1 MLISMVA
8 GCGGGDSASTTSS
21 AQTDAGGRPAE
32 RLAAQETPADDAAF
46 RVEAERFADVQVL
59 RYRAPGFEAL
69 EPKTKELL
77 YYLYEAA
84 LSGREILYDQKYRY
98 NLSIRRTLEEIV
110 KHYPGDR
117 GTPEFSAL
125 TVYVKRVWF
134 SNGIHHHYSNDKFA
148 PGFDFAAFER
158 IVKATPGEF
167 PLRPGQ
173 TLDELL
179 AELEP
184 VMFDPTVDA
193 KLVTKSGTADVL
205 AGSAVNF
212 YDPTLTQAEVLEFY
226 AARKQ
231 PNDPTPVSLGLNST
245 LVRRDGALFEEVW
258 KVGGRYGA
266 AIERVVAWLEKAAAV
281 AENGAQRA
289 ALEKLVTYYRSGDL
303 EDWDAYNVA
312 WVEDKSSLVDVI
324 NGFVEVYHDPLGMRG
339 AFESVVSFR
348 DPEATKR
355 IDAIAG
361 QAQWFED
368 HLPILDRHKKANVLG
383 ITGKVITVVIE
394 SGDAA
399 PPSPVGINLPNADWI
414 RKQHGSKSVSLG
426 NIVAAYDIV
435 RGGADREFA
444 WDTAEIENGERYGG
458 LAAKLHTDMHEVI
471 GHASGQLDPGVGPL
485 HDTLKNF
492 GSTLEEA
499 RADLV
504 ALYYAIDPKLVELGI
519 MPSTD
524 VGKVEYERYIRN
536 GLQQQ
541 LYRISPGGEI
551 EEDHMR
557 NRQLVAAWVYEKG
570 LPDNVIERRER
581 DGKTYFVVR
590 DYDKLRVL
598 FGELLRELQR
608 IKSEGD
614 FEAIRG
620 LVERYAVK
628 VDPAMHAEVLERYA
642 QLNVPAYSGFIGPRL
657 VPVTSGEQIVDV
669 RIEYPDDFSAQM
681 LEYAE
686 KYSFLPTWN

>member
-1 MLISMVA
+1 MLISMLA
-8 GCGGGDSASTTSS
+8 GCGGGDSSS
-21 AQTDAGGRPAE
+21 AGSPAGGRPAE
-32 RLAAQETPADDAAF
+32 RVAEREPVAAAAGDASF
-46 RVEAERFADVQVL
+46 RVEAERFADVHVL

-69 EPKTKELL
+69 EPRTKELL

-98 NLSIRRTLEEIV
+98 NLAVRRTLEEVV
-110 KHYPGDR
+110 KHYRGDR
-117 GTPEFSAL
+117 GTPEFEAL
-125 TVYVKRVWF
+125 TVYLKRVWF

-148 PGFDFAAFER
+148 PGFDFAALER
-158 IVKATPGEF
+158 IVKATPGDF
-167 PLRPGQ
+167 PLRTGQ

-184 VMFDPTVDA
+184 VIFDPAVDA
-193 KLVTKSGTADVL
+193 KLVTKSGAADVL
-205 AGSAVNF
+205 ASSAVNF
-212 YDPTLTQAEVLEFY
+212 YDHELTEAEVVEFY
-226 AARKQ
+226 AARKKA
-231 PNDPTPVSLGLNST
+231 NDPEPVSLGLNST
-245 LVRRDGALFEEVW
+245 LVRRNGVPVEEVW
-258 KVGGRYGA
+258 KVGGRYTE

-281 AENGAQRA
+281 AENDRQRA
-289 ALEKLVTYYRSGDL
+289 ALEKLVAYYRSGDL
-303 EDWDAYNVA
+303 KDWDAYNVA
-312 WVEDKSSLVDVI
+312 WVEDKDSLVDAI

-368 HLPILDRHKKANVLG
+368 HLPTLDRHKKANVTG

-394 SGDAA
+394 SGDSA
-399 PPSPVGINLPNADWI
+399 PVTPIGINLPNADWI

-426 NIVAAYDIV
+426 NILTAYDGV

-444 WDTAEIENGERYGG
+444 WDAAEVERNERYGV
-458 LAAKLHTDMHEVI
+458 LAGALHTDMHEVI

-485 HDTLKNF
+485 HETLKNF

-504 ALYYAIDPKLVELGI
+504 ALYYAMDPKLVELGV

-524 VGKVEYERYIRN
+524 VGKVEYDRFIRN

-541 LYRISPGGEI
+541 LYRIAPGGDV

-557 NRQLVAAWVYEKG
+557 NRQLIAAWVYEQG
-570 LPDNVIERRER
+570 MPDNVIERRER

-590 DYDKLRVL
+590 DYDKLRTL
-598 FGELLRELQR
+598 FGDLLRELQR

-614 FEAIRG
+614 YDAIRD

-642 QLNVPAYSGFIGPRL
+642 RLDVPAYAGFIGPRL
-657 VPVTSGEQIVDV
+657 VPVTSGERIVDV
-669 RIEYPDDFSAQM
+669 RIEYPEDFSAQM

-686 KYSFLPTWN
+686 KYSFLPAWN

>member
-1 MLISMVA
+1 MLISILT
-8 GCGGGDSASTTSS
+8 GCGGDE
-21 AQTDAGGRPAE
+21 RPASQS
-32 RLAAQETPADDAAF
+32 RPAARAAEPLEIAAEGEASF
-46 RVEAERFADVQVL
+46 RVEAERFADVRVL

-69 EPKTKELL
+69 APKTKELL

-84 LSGREILYDQKYRY
+84 LSGREIIYDQKYRY
-98 NLSIRRTLEEIV
+98 NLAVRRVLEEVV

-117 GTPEFSAL
+117 GAADFQAL
-125 TVYVKRVWF
+125 TVYLKRVWF
-134 SNGIHHHYSNDKFA
+134 ANGIHHHYSNDKFV

-167 PLRPGQ
+167 PVRPGQ

-179 AELEP
+179 AELKP
-184 VMFDPTVDA
+184 VMFDRSVDA
-193 KLVTKSGTADVL
+193 KLVTKSGTVDVL

-212 YDPTLTQAEVLEFY
+212 YDHDLTQAEVAAFY
-226 AARKQ
+226 AARKNA
-231 PNDPTPVSLGLNST
+231 NDSEPVSLGLNST
-245 LVRRDGALFEEVW
+245 LVRRGGVPVEQVW
-258 KVGGRYGA
+258 KVGGRYTQA
-266 AIERVVAWLEKAAAV
+266 LEHVVSWLEKAAAV
-281 AENGAQRA
+281 AENAAQRT
-289 ALEKLVTYYRSGDL
+289 ALEKLVAYFRSGEL
-303 EDWDAYNVA
+303 SDWDEYNVA
-312 WVEDKSSLVDVI
+312 WVEDKDSLVDVI
-324 NGFVEVYHDPLGMRG
+324 NGFIEVYNDPLGMRG
-339 AFESVVSFR
+339 SFESVVSFR
-348 DPEATKR
+348 DPVATQR
-355 IDAIAG
+355 IDAIAN

-368 HLPILDRHKKANVLG
+368 HLPILDRHKKASVKG

-394 SGDAA
+394 AGDSA
-399 PPSPVGINLPNADWI
+399 PTTPVGINLPNADWI

-426 NIVAAYDIV
+426 NIVAAYNAV
-435 RGGADREFA
+435 RGGADKEFA
-444 WDTAEIENGERYGG
+444 WDAADIERGERYSE
-458 LAAKLHTDMHEVI
+458 LAETLHTDMHEVI

-504 ALYYAIDPKLVELGI
+504 ALYYAIDPKLVEMGL
-519 MPSTD
+519 MPSID
-524 VGKVEYERYIRN
+524 VGKTEYDHYIRN

-541 LYRISPGGEI
+541 LYRVPPGGDV

-570 LPDNVIERRER
+570 LPDNVIERRVR

-598 FGELLRELQR
+598 FGDLLRELQR
-608 IKSEGD
+608 IKSAGD
-614 FEAIRG
+614 YAAIRD
-620 LVERYAVK
+620 LVEHYAVK
-628 VDPAMHAEVLERYA
+628 VDPVMHAEVLERYA
-642 QLNVPAYSGFIGPRL
+642 KLDIPAYSGFIGPRL
-657 VPVTSGEQIVDV
+657 VPVESGGRIVDV

-686 KYSFLPTWN
+686 KYSWLPTWN

>member
-1 MLISMVA
+1 MLISMLT
-8 GCGGGDSASTTSS
+8 GCGGDERSA
-21 AQTDAGGRPAE
+21 AQAQPAARAAE
-32 RLAAQETPADDAAF
+32 RLEIAAEGEASF
-46 RVEAERFADVQVL
+46 RVEAERFADVRVL

-69 EPKTKELL
+69 APKTKELL

-84 LSGREILYDQKYRY
+84 LSGREIIYDQKYRY
-98 NLSIRRTLEEIV
+98 NLAVRRVLEEVV

-117 GTPEFSAL
+117 GAADFQAL
-125 TVYVKRVWF
+125 TVYLKRVWF
-134 SNGIHHHYSNDKFA
+134 ANGIHHHYSNDKFV

-167 PLRPGQ
+167 PVRPGQ

-179 AELEP
+179 AELKP
-184 VMFDPTVDA
+184 VMFDRSVDA

-212 YDPTLTQAEVLEFY
+212 YDHDLTQAEVAAFY
-226 AARKQ
+226 AARKNA
-231 PNDPTPVSLGLNST
+231 NDSEPVSLGLNST
-245 LVRRDGALFEEVW
+245 LVRRGGVPVEQVW
-258 KVGGRYGA
+258 KVGGRYTQA
-266 AIERVVAWLEKAAAV
+266 LEHVVSWLEKAAAV
-281 AENGAQRA
+281 AENAAQRT
-289 ALEKLVTYYRSGDL
+289 ALEKLVAYFRSGEL
-303 EDWDAYNVA
+303 SDWDEYNVA
-312 WVEDKSSLVDVI
+312 WVEDKDSLVDVI
-324 NGFVEVYHDPLGMRG
+324 NGFIEVYNDPLGMRG
-339 AFESVVSFR
+339 SFESVVSFR
-348 DPEATKR
+348 DPVATKR
-355 IDAIAG
+355 IDAIAN

-368 HLPILDRHKKANVLG
+368 HLPILDRHKKASVKG

-394 SGDAA
+394 AGDAA
-399 PPSPVGINLPNADWI
+399 PTTPVGINLPNADWI

-426 NIVAAYDIV
+426 NIVAAYNAV
-435 RGGADREFA
+435 RGGADKEFA
-444 WDTAEIENGERYGG
+444 WDAADIERGERYGE
-458 LAAKLHTDMHEVI
+458 LAETLHTDMHEVI

-504 ALYYAIDPKLVELGI
+504 ALYYAIDPKLVEMGL
-519 MPSTD
+519 MPSID
-524 VGKVEYERYIRN
+524 VGKTEYDHYIRN

-541 LYRISPGGEI
+541 LYRVPPGGDV

-570 LPDNVIERRER
+570 LPDNVIERRVR

-598 FGELLRELQR
+598 FGDLLRELQR
-608 IKSEGD
+608 IKSAGD
-614 FEAIRG
+614 YAAIRD
-620 LVERYAVK
+620 LVEHYAVK
-628 VDPAMHAEVLERYA
+628 VDPVMHAEVLERYA
-642 QLNVPAYSGFIGPRL
+642 KLDIPAYSGFIGPRL
-657 VPVTSGEQIVDV
+657 VPVESGGRIVDV

-686 KYSFLPTWN
+686 KYSWLPTWN

>member
-1 MLISMVA
+1 MLISILT
-8 GCGGGDSASTTSS
+8 GCGGDE
-21 AQTDAGGRPAE
+21 RPASQS
-32 RLAAQETPADDAAF
+32 RPAARAAEPLEIAAEGEASF
-46 RVEAERFADVQVL
+46 RVEAERFADVRVL

-69 EPKTKELL
+69 APKTKELL

-84 LSGREILYDQKYRY
+84 LSGREIIYDQKYRY
-98 NLSIRRTLEEIV
+98 NLAVRRVLEEVV

-117 GTPEFSAL
+117 GAADFQAL
-125 TVYVKRVWF
+125 TVYLKRVWF
-134 SNGIHHHYSNDKFA
+134 ANGIHHHYSNDKFV

-167 PLRPGQ
+167 PVRPGQ

-179 AELEP
+179 AELKP
-184 VMFDPTVDA
+184 VMFDRSVDA
-193 KLVTKSGTADVL
+193 KLVTKSGTVDVL

-212 YDPTLTQAEVLEFY
+212 YDHDLTQAEVAAFY
-226 AARKQ
+226 AARKNA
-231 PNDPTPVSLGLNST
+231 NDSEPVSLGLNST
-245 LVRRDGALFEEVW
+245 LVRRGGVPVEQVW
-258 KVGGRYGA
+258 KVGGRYTQA
-266 AIERVVAWLEKAAAV
+266 LEHVVSWLEKAAAV
-281 AENGAQRA
+281 AENAAQRT
-289 ALEKLVTYYRSGDL
+289 ALEKLVAYFRSGEL
-303 EDWDAYNVA
+303 SDWDEYNVA
-312 WVEDKSSLVDVI
+312 WVEDKDSLVDVI
-324 NGFVEVYHDPLGMRG
+324 NGFIEVYNDPLGMRG
-339 AFESVVSFR
+339 SFESVVSFR
-348 DPEATKR
+348 DPVATQR
-355 IDAIAG
+355 IDAIAN

-368 HLPILDRHKKANVLG
+368 HLPILDRHKKASVKG

-394 SGDAA
+394 AGDSA
-399 PPSPVGINLPNADWI
+399 PTTPVGINLPNADWI

-426 NIVAAYDIV
+426 NIVAAYNAV
-435 RGGADREFA
+435 RGGADKEFA
-444 WDTAEIENGERYGG
+444 WDAADIERGERYSE
-458 LAAKLHTDMHEVI
+458 LAETLHTDMHEVI

-504 ALYYAIDPKLVELGI
+504 ALYYAIDPKLLEMGL
-519 MPSTD
+519 MPSID
-524 VGKVEYERYIRN
+524 VGKTEYDHYIRN

-541 LYRISPGGEI
+541 LYRVPPGGDV

-570 LPDNVIERRER
+570 LPDNVIERRVR

-598 FGELLRELQR
+598 FGDLLRELQR
-608 IKSEGD
+608 IKSAGD
-614 FEAIRG
+614 YAAIRD
-620 LVERYAVK
+620 LVEHYAVK
-628 VDPAMHAEVLERYA
+628 VDPVMHAEVLERYA
-642 QLNVPAYSGFIGPRL
+642 KLDIPAYSGFIGPRL
-657 VPVTSGEQIVDV
+657 VPVESGGRIVDV

-686 KYSFLPTWN
+686 KYSWLPTWN